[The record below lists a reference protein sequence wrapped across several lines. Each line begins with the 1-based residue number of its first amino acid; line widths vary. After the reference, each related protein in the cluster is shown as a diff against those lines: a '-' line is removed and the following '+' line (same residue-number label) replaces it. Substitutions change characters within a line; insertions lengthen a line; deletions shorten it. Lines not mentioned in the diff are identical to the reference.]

1 MIDKATSGRVGVQRI
16 IDLERQVARLKDAF
30 DVLEDA
36 LQEAGDDYP
45 GSSMQAWCVQQ
56 IKRAREI
63 IGD

>member
-1 MIDKATSGRVGVQRI
+1 MNNKVEGEWWVQRI
-16 IDLERQVARLKDAF
+16 IDLECQVARLKDAF
-30 DVLEDA
+30 EVLEDA

-63 IGD
+63 VSD